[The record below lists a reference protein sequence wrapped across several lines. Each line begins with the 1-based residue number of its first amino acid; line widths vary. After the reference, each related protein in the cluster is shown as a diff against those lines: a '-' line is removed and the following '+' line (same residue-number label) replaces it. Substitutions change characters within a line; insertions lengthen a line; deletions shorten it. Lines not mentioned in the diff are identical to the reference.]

1 MTCLGHIVDEW
12 VTSNKSP
19 HLFDAGKKSKCLHF
33 CVWMHRTLRILSE
46 TCHFSNTKTA
56 LLLCFLLL
64 QENTRATCARYTPI
78 PCRVSFLITSRK
90 HSFICSVLNLKNS
103 HIYMLTGKTES
114 GADQKLASVLQASSP
129 CKRGKPEGT
138 RWWTSFWCL
147 NHCKRMCK

>member
-1 MTCLGHIVDEW
+1 MSEWQVIRAHIFL
-12 VTSNKSP
+12 TQAKSQT
-19 HLFDAGKKSKCLHF
+19 KCLHF
-33 CVWMHRTLRILSE
+33 CVWMHSTLQILSE

-56 LLLCFLLL
+56 LLLCFLSL

-78 PCRVSFLITSRK
+78 LCRVSFLTTSRK
-90 HSFICSVLNLKNS
+90 HSFIRSVLNLKNS

-114 GADQKLASVLQASSP
+114 GAGQKLASVLQASSS
-129 CKRGKPEGT
+129 CKRAKPEGT